1 MPPGGTHFVYTASI
15 VVILHV
21 LPRAW
26 AANHPNNALARA
38 VFAIFG

>member
-1 MPPGGTHFVYTASI
+1 MPPGGTHFLYVASI
-15 VVILHV
+15 IVIMNV
-21 LPRAW
+21 LPKTW

>member
-1 MPPGGTHFVYTASI
+1 MPPGATHFAYITSV

-26 AANHPNNALARA
+26 AANHPDSSLAKA
-38 VFAIFG
+38 VLAIFG

>member
-1 MPPGGTHFVYTASI
+1 MPPGGTHFLYITSV

-26 AANHPNNALARA
+26 AANHPDNALAKA
-38 VFAIFG
+38 VMAILG